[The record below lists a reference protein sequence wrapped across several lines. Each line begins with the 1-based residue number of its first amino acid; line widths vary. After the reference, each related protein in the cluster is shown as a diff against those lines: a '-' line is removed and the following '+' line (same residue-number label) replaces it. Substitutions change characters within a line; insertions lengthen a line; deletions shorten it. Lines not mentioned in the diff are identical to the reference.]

1 MESVGDFMTPLHFIL
16 IGIGVILLYFLG
28 SYVVYR
34 RVIHIDPKNNYAVV
48 NQSDAFFAPSWAW
61 FKSVP
66 KETVHIRSYDGVRL
80 GATFIP
86 SADKN
91 SELLAIV
98 LHGYHA
104 NATDMAIIAK
114 FYSDLNFKVL
124 LVDQRGHGL
133 SGGTFSSLGVFE
145 RYDLRKWINYCL
157 RIYGSNDQILL
168 HGVSMGAATVL
179 MAAGLTLSENVKLLV
194 ADSAFTTFMKTLK
207 IAARPKIGIIFF
219 PGMNVISL
227 FLHKFTL
234 WQANV
239 LKAVR
244 KVTYPTVFIHSDR
257 DRVCPLAMVNQ
268 LYHALPATQ
277 KDKYIVKDAPHAEGY
292 VADKAGVDN
301 FLTDK
306 LVQYFGIKKPK
317 PIKK

>member
-1 MESVGDFMTPLHFIL
+1 MTSLHFFL
-16 IGIGVILLYFLG
+16 IGIGIVFQHFLG
-28 SYVVYR
+28 SYYVYR
-34 RVIHIDPKNNYAVV
+34 RVIRINPKNNYAVV
-48 NQSDAFFAPSWAW
+48 NQTDQFFAPSWEW
-61 FKSVP
+61 FKSIP

-86 SADKN
+86 SPDNK

-104 NATDMAIIAK
+104 NSTDMAIIAK
-114 FYSDLNFKVL
+114 MYSDLNFKVL
-124 LVDQRGHGL
+124 LIDQRGHGL
-133 SGGTFSSLGVFE
+133 SGGTFTSLGVFE

-179 MAAGLTLSENVKLLV
+179 MAAGLNLSENVKLLV
-194 ADSAFTTFMKTLK
+194 ADSAFTTFMKTLS
-207 IAARPKIGIIFF
+207 IAAKPKIGILFF
-219 PGMNVISL
+219 PGMNLISL

-239 LKAVR
+239 LNAVR

-257 DRVCPLAMVNQ
+257 DRVCPLAMMER
-268 LYHALPATQ
+268 LYHAMPTTQ
-277 KDKYIVKDAPHAEGY
+277 KAKYIVKDAPHAEGY
-292 VADKAGVDN
+292 VADKAGIDA

-306 LVQYFGIKKPK
+306 IVQYFGIKKPK